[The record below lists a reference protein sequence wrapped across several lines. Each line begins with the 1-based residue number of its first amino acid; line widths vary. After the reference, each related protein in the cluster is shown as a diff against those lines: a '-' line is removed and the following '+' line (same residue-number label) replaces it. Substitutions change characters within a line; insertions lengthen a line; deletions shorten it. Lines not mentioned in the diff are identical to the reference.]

1 MSEKFF
7 LHAYEL
13 KIMNLN
19 MVVDSAYYDRM
30 LIQDIKK
37 SRVKRFS

>member
-13 KIMNLN
+13 KIMPLN
-19 MVVDSAYYDRM
+19 MDVDIAYYDKM
-30 LIQDIKK
+30 LG
-37 SRVKRFS
+37 

>member
-13 KIMNLN
+13 KIMPLN
-19 MVVDSAYYDRM
+19 MDVHIAYYDKM
-30 LIQDIKK
+30 LG
-37 SRVKRFS
+37 